1 MDALLATTA
10 GALVYA
16 WPTTARG
23 RGRTHTLWRWIQS
36 GSKYGGYILPQRN
49 SKKMNDKLVGPRP
62 LHKQFTVEQ
71 ASAFDIA
78 QLDAENWP
86 IRESSWEAVG
96 KMSEKVMKQ
105 DQLRYM
111 IAGRMKIVRR
121 GFMGIHLFGWACP
134 SPWALVTSPTGSVLS
149 GALCV
154 WLITPPGIA
163 AVSLLV
169 GGVGGASVGRRMR
182 ARAAQELSAKGIS
195 RRTDKVEV
203 AAEGDWVTLPKGLYD
218 MTVLEPVAYHY
229 FAYKVFRE
237 DD

>member
-1 MDALLATTA
+1 MDALHGHDGRRAER
-10 GALVYA
+10 GIRG

-23 RGRTHTLWRWIQS
+23 PWPHTYTVAVDPKWAA
-36 GSKYGGYILPQRN
+36 KYGGYILCPQRN

-121 GFMGIHLFGWACP
+121 GFMGIHLLMA
-134 SPWALVTSPTGSVLS
+134 
-149 GALCV
+149 
-154 WLITPPGIA
+154 
-163 AVSLLV
+163 
-169 GGVGGASVGRRMR
+169 GRVRR
-182 ARAAQELSAKGIS
+182 HGRSSRVRRAACSPERCACGSSHLLAS
-195 RRTDKVEV
+195 
-203 AAEGDWVTLPKGLYD
+203 P
-218 MTVLEPVAYHY
+218 P
-229 FAYKVFRE
+229 
-237 DD
+237 